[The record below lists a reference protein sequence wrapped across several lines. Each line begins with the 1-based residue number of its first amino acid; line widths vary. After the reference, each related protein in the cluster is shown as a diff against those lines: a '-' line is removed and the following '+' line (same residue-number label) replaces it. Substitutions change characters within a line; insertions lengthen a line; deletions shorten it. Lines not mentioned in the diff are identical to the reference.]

1 MCRIII
7 LSFKIVFIRKIK
19 AVNDFDLKVEDKFVK
34 LIDIL
39 KEYS

>member
-19 AVNDFDLKVEDKFVK
+19 DVSDFDLKVEDKFIK